1 MEMLHVRDWY
11 IVYTSPL
18 REKKVADLLSQK
30 NIEHYCPMKRAKLQ
44 YSSLLRATYEPLFT
58 SYVFVH
64 IAAVEHCRIKLI
76 HEVINLVHWLG
87 KPAIVRNEEI
97 NAIKKF
103 LSLYNDVVLEKI
115 PVSAND
121 TKSVIHSSLIQ
132 EKGMAPEAMN
142 GFVKMQLP
150 SLGYALKASVNR
162 EFIKTTDTLIFDNDQ
177 QLLSGK
183 FAS

>member
-11 IVYTSPL
+11 IVYTNPL
-18 REKKVADLLSQK
+18 REKKVGDLLSQK

-44 YSSLLRATYEPLFT
+44 YSSFLRATYEPLFT

-64 IAAVEHCRIKLI
+64 VAAVEHSRIKLI

-115 PVSAND
+115 PVSDNG
-121 TKSVIHSSLIQ
+121 TKSAIHSSLIQ

>member
-1 MEMLHVRDWY
+1 
-11 IVYTSPL
+11 
-18 REKKVADLLSQK
+18 
-30 NIEHYCPMKRAKLQ
+30 
-44 YSSLLRATYEPLFT
+44 
-58 SYVFVH
+58 
-64 IAAVEHCRIKLI
+64 
-76 HEVINLVHWLG
+76 VINLVHWLG

-115 PVSAND
+115 PVSANG
-121 TKSVIHSSLIQ
+121 TKSVIPSSQIQ

-162 EFIKTTDTLIFDNDQ
+162 EFIKTTDALIFDNDQ